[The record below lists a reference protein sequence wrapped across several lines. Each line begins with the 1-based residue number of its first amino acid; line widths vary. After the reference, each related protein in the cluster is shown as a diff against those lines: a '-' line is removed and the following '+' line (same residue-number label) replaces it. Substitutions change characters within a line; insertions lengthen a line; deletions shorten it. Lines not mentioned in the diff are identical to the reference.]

1 MVQRP
6 ASEQPNLDRMDTA
19 RESRKQKDKETDNM
33 QKDEKK
39 TPDNTNEDDLTKVQ
53 QVSAALYDFSEVT
66 SDFRYAINYLMDA
79 IDSIVD
85 RLEDVL
91 DDDEMAEK
99 ENRTARTLL
108 VLLAEQAEKLK
119 NEAISYDDELMKS

>member
-1 MVQRP
+1 
-6 ASEQPNLDRMDTA
+6 
-19 RESRKQKDKETDNM
+19 M